1 MHWLVYNASA
11 HAQMEDGKMRNLLS
25 YVSSGMRAEGDEL
38 IDDICA
44 RMDALNHEEEVM
56 AMIFTMQDEIE
67 LQADFAFE
75 RGEERGRAEGL
86 AEGLVEGEARSS
98 KLLDRLFAAD
108 RIDDAKRVTIDPAYR
123 ARLFAEFGLA

>member
-56 AMIFTMQDEIE
+56 VMIFTMQDEIE

-75 RGEERGRAEGL
+75 RGEA
-86 AEGLVEGEARSS
+86 EGEARSS